1 MSFDCP
7 TEVHLRCYVQF
18 HAVGSGV
25 EDADVVSV
33 IVGVLGVLA
42 ALIVNSG
49 GGAVEEVLWPFLAL
63 GRLCI
68 TVDAGVRLD
77 RKGWGERDA
86 VGCCCRVSAQ
96 LTIRMGKL
104 KPDVPRIGGK
114 SLEGALITAISA
126 ESRFLFLWED
136 IVVEVEVDVDV
147 EVEEVQ
153 NGGCWR
159 KKREPMSMQL
169 SRTRDVSPRL

>member
-1 MSFDCP
+1 MSFDRP

-33 IVGVLGVLA
+33 IVRVLGVLA
-42 ALIVNSG
+42 ALIVDSG
-49 GGAVEEVLWPFLAL
+49 GGAVEEVLWPFLTL

-68 TVDAGVRLD
+68 SVDAGVGLK

-86 VGCCCRVSAQ
+86 VGCCYRGVSVQ

-114 SLEGALITAISA
+114 SLEGVVITAISGTTPPGT

-136 IVVEVEVDVDV
+136 IVRVVEVEV
-147 EVEEVQ
+147 EVEFEVE
-153 NGGCWR
+153 
-159 KKREPMSMQL
+159 KKENPCPCS
-169 SRTRDVSPRL
+169 